1 MPLEMEKTYDPSAV
15 EPRWY
20 ELWETRG
27 YFHAA
32 PNPDR
37 EPYCIVIPPPNITGK
52 LHMGHALD
60 NTLQDTLIRYK
71 RMCGFETLW
80 LPGTDH
86 ASIATEVKIVEQMA
100 HEGLT
105 KNDVGREAFLKRAWQ
120 WREDYGKTIV
130 RQLRKLGSSCDWTR
144 ERFTMD
150 EGCSRA
156 VNRVFVDLYRK
167 GLIYKGDR
175 IINWCPSCK
184 TALSDAEVEYEE
196 QASFLWHIRYDAPDG
211 SYSITVATTRPETM
225 LGDTAVAVHPDDP
238 RYRDIVGRTVVIP
251 AVGRE
256 IPIIAD
262 EYCEMEFGTGAV
274 KITPGHDP
282 NDFEVGRR
290 AGLPVM
296 RVFTD
301 DGHINELG
309 GHYEGMDRFEC
320 RKAIV
325 SDLEACGALVKV
337 EPYAH
342 NVGTCYR
349 CHTTIESIVSKQWFV
364 DMKPLAAPA
373 LEAVRNGS
381 IRFVPERF
389 DKAYFNWMENI
400 RDWCISRQLWWGHRI
415 PVYYC
420 DACGE
425 VVAAETAP
433 DACPKCGGAL
443 RQDEDVLDTWFSSGL
458 WPFSTLGYPE
468 QTEELRY
475 FYPTSTLVTGY
486 DIITFWVSRMITF
499 GLAVMGQKPFDTVY
513 VHGLVRDSQGRK
525 MTKSLGNGID
535 PLEVIAKYGADS
547 LRFSLLTGNSAGNDM
562 RFYWEKVEAARNFC
576 NKVYNAA
583 RFVLM
588 SIDGVET
595 APPADCR
602 LDDADKWILHRLNE
616 VTIQVSANLDAYE
629 LGLAAQKVYD
639 FIWLEFCDWYIEMAK
654 PRLHGAAAEEKRTA
668 ASVLSFV
675 LSQAMKLLHPFMPFI
690 TEELY
695 QKLPGH
701 GETVMRASWPQG
713 DDALRFPAECARME
727 SLMEL
732 VRAVRNLRAERK
744 VPPAQRIGVRLYVP
758 EERAEAYRALTAYVQ
773 RLAGADEVEVFAGA
787 PQADRHDVHLVC
799 TGVDVVIPLSTLVDL
814 DEERERLRRE
824 IERVESEYRR
834 SAAKL
839 DNPGFTGKA
848 PAAVVEGERKKRDN
862 AAEMLEKL
870 RDRLE
875 SLAGL

>member
-1 MPLEMEKTYDPSAV
+1 MS
-15 EPRWY
+15 
-20 ELWETRG
+20 
-27 YFHAA
+27 
-32 PNPDR
+32 
-37 EPYCIVIPPPNITGK
+37 
-52 LHMGHALD
+52 
-60 NTLQDTLIRYK
+60 
-71 RMCGFETLW
+71 
-80 LPGTDH
+80 
-86 ASIATEVKIVEQMA
+86 
-100 HEGLT
+100 
-105 KNDVGREAFLKRAWQ
+105 
-120 WREDYGKTIV
+120 
-130 RQLRKLGSSCDWTR
+130 
-144 ERFTMD
+144 
-150 EGCSRA
+150 
-156 VNRVFVDLYRK
+156 
-167 GLIYKGDR
+167 
-175 IINWCPSCK
+175 
-184 TALSDAEVEYEE
+184 
-196 QASFLWHIRYDAPDG
+196 
-211 SYSITVATTRPETM
+211 
-225 LGDTAVAVHPDDP
+225 
-238 RYRDIVGRTVVIP
+238 
-251 AVGRE
+251 
-256 IPIIAD
+256 
-262 EYCEMEFGTGAV
+262 
-274 KITPGHDP
+274 
-282 NDFEVGRR
+282 
-290 AGLPVM
+290 
-296 RVFTD
+296 
-301 DGHINELG
+301 
-309 GHYEGMDRFEC
+309 
-320 RKAIV
+320 
-325 SDLEACGALVKV
+325 
-337 EPYAH
+337 
-342 NVGTCYR
+342 
-349 CHTTIESIVSKQWFV
+349 
-364 DMKPLAAPA
+364 
-373 LEAVRNGS
+373 
-381 IRFVPERF
+381 
-389 DKAYFNWMENI
+389 
-400 RDWCISRQLWWGHRI
+400 
-415 PVYYC
+415 
-420 DACGE
+420 
-425 VVAAETAP
+425 
-433 DACPKCGGAL
+433 
-443 RQDEDVLDTWFSSGL
+443 
-458 WPFSTLGYPE
+458 
-468 QTEELRY
+468 
-475 FYPTSTLVTGY
+475 
-486 DIITFWVSRMITF
+486 
-499 GLAVMGQKPFDTVY
+499 
-513 VHGLVRDSQGRK
+513 
-525 MTKSLGNGID
+525 KSLGNGID

-595 APPADCR
+595 APPLDCR
-602 LDDADKWILHRLNE
+602 LDDADKWILHRLND

-629 LGLAAQKVYD
+629 LGLAAQKIYD

-713 DDALRFPAECARME
+713 DDALCFPAECARME

-732 VRAVRNLRAERK
+732 VRAVRNLRAERR

>member
-1 MPLEMEKTYDPSAV
+1 MSIAMEKTYDPSAV

-20 ELWETRG
+20 ELWEQRG

-37 EPYCIVIPPPNITGK
+37 QPYCIVIPPPNITGK

-100 HEGLT
+100 REGLT
-105 KNDVGREAFLKRAWQ
+105 KNDVGREAFLQRAWQ
-120 WREDYGKTIV
+120 WREEYGKTIV
-130 RQLRKLGSSCDWTR
+130 RQLRKLGSSCDWAR

-156 VNRVFVDLYRK
+156 VNRVFVDLYNR

-184 TALSDAEVEYEE
+184 TALSDAEVEYE
-196 QASFLWHIRYDAPDG
+196 QQQSFLWHIRYDAPDG

-238 RYRDIVGRTVVIP
+238 RYRGIVGKTVVIP

-290 AGLPVM
+290 AGLPVL

-301 DGHINELG
+301 DGHVNELG
-309 GHYEGMDRFEC
+309 GRYAGLDRFAC

-325 SDLEACGALVKV
+325 SDLAACGALVKT

-364 DMKPLAAPA
+364 DMKPLTAPA
-373 LEAVRNGS
+373 LEAVKNGD

-389 DKAYFNWMENI
+389 EKSYFNWMENI

-425 VVAAETAP
+425 TVAAETA
-433 DACPKCGGAL
+433 
-443 RQDEDVLDTWFSSGL
+443 
-458 WPFSTLGYPE
+458 
-468 QTEELRY
+468 
-475 FYPTSTLVTGY
+475 
-486 DIITFWVSRMITF
+486 
-499 GLAVMGQKPFDTVY
+499 
-513 VHGLVRDSQGRK
+513 
-525 MTKSLGNGID
+525 
-535 PLEVIAKYGADS
+535 
-547 LRFSLLTGNSAGNDM
+547 
-562 RFYWEKVEAARNFC
+562 AR
-576 NKVYNAA
+576 
-583 RFVLM
+583 
-588 SIDGVET
+588 
-595 APPADCR
+595 
-602 LDDADKWILHRLNE
+602 
-616 VTIQVSANLDAYE
+616 
-629 LGLAAQKVYD
+629 
-639 FIWLEFCDWYIEMAK
+639 
-654 PRLHGAAAEEKRTA
+654 
-668 ASVLSFV
+668 
-675 LSQAMKLLHPFMPFI
+675 
-690 TEELY
+690 
-695 QKLPGH
+695 
-701 GETVMRASWPQG
+701 
-713 DDALRFPAECARME
+713 CARTRTC
-727 SLMEL
+727 SI
-732 VRAVRNLRAERK
+732 RGSA
-744 VPPAQRIGVRLYVP
+744 PASGRSPRWAIRM
-758 EERAEAYRALTAYVQ
+758 R
-773 RLAGADEVEVFAGA
+773 
-787 PQADRHDVHLVC
+787 
-799 TGVDVVIPLSTLVDL
+799 
-814 DEERERLRRE
+814 
-824 IERVESEYRR
+824 RR
-834 SAAKL
+834 S
-839 DNPGFTGKA
+839 
-848 PAAVVEGERKKRDN
+848 
-862 AAEMLEKL
+862 
-870 RDRLE
+870 
-875 SLAGL
+875 